1 MKKTISFK
9 GSPEILIRKIGKHS
23 TPFINDLLFEN
34 IQSGKIMEFLPKYLS
49 ASEIEDIKGI
59 LNIQADIKSPLMSKN
74 NNKEKYK
81 ESEKIRFNGFD
92 S

>member
-9 GSPEILIRKIGKHS
+9 GLPEILIRKIGKHS

-59 LNIQADIKSPLMSKN
+59 LNIQADIKSPPISKN